1 MKVPDGRPSRP
12 RLYTIPPSAPFLTG
26 LARAVLDGVLP
37 VAGGAKPDKLT
48 LPQTTIYLPTRR
60 AVRGLRDAFLSAS
73 GGEALLLP
81 RIRTLGDPDEDEAL
95 IFANELAGD
104 RVDADAGAPTIGM
117 LERRLV
123 LMRLILAGE
132 RTERQTIVAENDF
145 LSGLPPVSTAAQAS
159 KLAAEL
165 ARLMD
170 FVESENADLESL
182 ATLVP
187 EEFSAHWQ
195 LTVEFLKVITD
206 AWPRYLEGRKLVS
219 PIARQKLLMALEAER
234 LAASPPRGPVIAAGS
249 TGTVPA
255 TARLLQVVAS
265 LPNGAVVLPGLDL
278 TLDDESWEH
287 VADHAEHPQAGM
299 AALLRNLGV
308 AHDEV
313 KYVSGT
319 EPDPVQSTKL
329 RFVSEALRPSDTTER
344 WQDFLGEAPD
354 IRSALSSL
362 QIIAAPTAQDEAEA
376 IALILRSTIEAK
388 GKTAALVTP
397 DRTLARRV
405 AARLGGFGLT
415 IDDSAGT
422 PVVRT
427 VPGAFL
433 DLVLEAVDAD
443 FAPRALMALLKHP
456 AVLLDRRAG
465 VMRAV
470 ARDLELALFRE
481 VYLGHGLDGVQSAL
495 DGLKADGDR
504 RRRVPED
511 KALRELAR
519 LVVDLKEAFAPL
531 TDLLTAPG
539 PHSVARLAEAH
550 STTAERLARDETG
563 SAAKFWA
570 GDAGEALSLLF
581 AKLIDE
587 GSTIDIDAGE
597 YPGFYRGLVSSEVV
611 RPRRETHPRLFI
623 WGPLEAR
630 LQQPDVL
637 ILGGLNE
644 GTWPRPQDAGPW
656 LSRPMLSELGLP
668 TPERRIGLSAHD
680 FAQGLGAKTVYLTRA
695 LKVDGVATVPSR
707 WLQRLTA
714 LAAAA
719 GSESLLAP
727 DQPWVAWGRA
737 RDKVAGFEPVQ
748 APKPCPPVEAR
759 PRKLSVTRIEKWI
772 ANPYEI
778 FARHILKLEPLKP
791 IGAELDA
798 ALRGQVAHRMLQDF
812 ARRHSESL
820 PADIEVELNE
830 AADRALSNFGD
841 DARATV
847 FWRPQ
852 FRRFARWFA
861 STEHSR
867 RARLAKTHA
876 EIKGSHMID
885 VGGGFELTAIAD
897 RIDVLNDGSAA
908 IYDYKTGKPPSE
920 KWVMDLLAPQLP
932 LEAAI
937 LAKGGFGSLGAV
949 EPSGLTYIYISGR
962 LEGGDQQDIADATTA
977 KALAENALESLTRL
991 IEHFNNPNTPYEVKR
1006 RASKAFDTAYR
1017 YDPYEQLARV
1027 KEWAILAADEDAP

>member
-1 MKVPDGRPSRP
+1 M
-12 RLYTIPPSAPFLTG
+12 
-26 LARAVLDGVLP
+26 LDGALP
-37 VAGGAKPDKLT
+37 VIGGAKPDKLT
-48 LPQTTIYLPTRR
+48 LPLTTIYLPTRR
-60 AVRGLRDAFLSAS
+60 AARGLRDAFLTAS

-95 IFANELAGD
+95 IFAGELAGD
-104 RVDADAGAPTIGM
+104 RIDADAGAPTIGT

-123 LMRLILAGE
+123 LMRLILTGKRAE
-132 RTERQTIVAENDF
+132 RTDIVAADEF
-145 LSGLPPVSTAAQAS
+145 LSVIPPVATAAQAS

-170 FVESENADLESL
+170 FVESEDADLDYL

-195 LTVEFLKVITD
+195 LTVEFLKLITD
-206 AWPRYLEGRKLVS
+206 AWPRYLKDRKLVS
-219 PIARQKLLMALEAER
+219 PVTRQKMLMAAETER
-234 LAASPPRGPVIAAGS
+234 LTTSARRGPVIAAGS

-255 TARLLQVVAS
+255 TERLLQVIAS

-278 TLDDESWEH
+278 TLDDESWKH

-299 AALLRNLGV
+299 AALLRHLGV
-308 AHDEV
+308 GRDEV
-313 KYVSGT
+313 KYLQGT
-319 EPDPVQSTKL
+319 EPDPVQSTRL
-329 RFVSEALRPSDTTER
+329 RFVSEALRPAETTER
-344 WQDFLGEAPD
+344 WQNFLGETPD
-354 IRSALSSL
+354 IKSALSSL
-362 QIIAAPTAQDEAEA
+362 CIVAAPTAQDEAEA
-376 IALILRSTIEAK
+376 IALILRSTIETK

-397 DRTLARRV
+397 DRALARRV
-405 AARLGGFGLT
+405 AARLRGFGLA

-456 AVLLDRRAG
+456 ALLLGRRAG
-465 VMRAV
+465 EIRGL
-470 ARDLELALFRE
+470 ARELELTLFRD
-481 VYLGHGLDGVQSAL
+481 VYIGQGLDGVRSAL
-495 DGLKADGDR
+495 EGLKAVSGR
-504 RRRVPED
+504 RRRVPQD
-511 KALRELAR
+511 KALRELKR
-519 LVVDLKEAFAPL
+519 LVKDLRDAFAPL
-531 TDLLTAPG
+531 TDVLAAPG
-539 PHSVARLAEAH
+539 AHSVARLAEAH
-550 STTAERLARDETG
+550 STTVERLACDETG
-563 SAAKFWA
+563 SSEKFWSV
-570 GDAGEALSLLF
+570 DAGEALSLLF
-581 AKLIDE
+581 ANLMAE
-587 GSTIDIDAGE
+587 GGNTEIDADE
-597 YPGFYRGLVSSEVV
+597 YPGFYRGLVANEVV
-611 RPRRETHPRLFI
+611 RPRLQTHPRLSI

-644 GTWPRPQDAGPW
+644 GSWPRPQDAGPW

-680 FAQGLGAKTVYLTRA
+680 FVQGLGAPTVYLTRA

-719 GSESLLAP
+719 KSESLLSP
-727 DQPWVAWGRA
+727 DQPWVAWGRV
-737 RDKVAGFEPVQ
+737 RDKVAGFKPVE
-748 APKPCPPVEAR
+748 APRPCPPVEAR
-759 PRKLSVTRIEKWI
+759 PRRLSVTRIEKWI

-778 FARHILKLEPLKP
+778 FARNILKLEPLKP

-812 ARRHSESL
+812 TQRYSESL
-820 PADIEVELNE
+820 PDDIEAELNA
-830 AADRALSNFGD
+830 AADLALSDFGD

-847 FWRPQ
+847 FWGPQ
-852 FRRFARWFA
+852 FRHFARWFA
-861 STEHSR
+861 STEPAR
-867 RARLAKTHA
+867 RVQLAKSHV
-876 EIKGSHMID
+876 EINGSLMIA
-885 VGGGFELTAIAD
+885 VGDGFELTAIAD
-897 RIDVLNDGSAA
+897 RIDILNDGSAA

-920 KWVMDLLAPQLP
+920 KWVTDLLAPQLL

-937 LAKGGFGSLGAV
+937 LTKGGFQSLGAV
-949 EPSGLTYIYISGR
+949 QPSGLTYIYISGR
-962 LEGGDQQDIADATTA
+962 LEGGDQQDVADTAKA
-977 KALAENALESLTRL
+977 KALAENALEGLARL
-991 IEHFNNPNTPYEVKR
+991 IEHFNDPKTPYEVKR
-1006 RASKAFDTAYR
+1006 RPSRAFEATYR